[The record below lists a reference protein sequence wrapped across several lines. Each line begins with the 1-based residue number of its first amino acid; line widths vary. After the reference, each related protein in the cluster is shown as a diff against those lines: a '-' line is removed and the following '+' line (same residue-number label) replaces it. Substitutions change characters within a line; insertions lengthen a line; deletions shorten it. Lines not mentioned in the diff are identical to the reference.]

1 MNLSKRLAA
10 AIFALGVSAVLPAA
24 DGSAQETTVPL
35 SEATADELISALK
48 PKGTG
53 LTYRGVPER
62 TQRGLSFEASETES
76 STGSGTA
83 AAEPADL
90 PAVSLN
96 VPFAFDSADLTGD
109 ARRMLREVGKA
120 MTSAELAPYRFLLEG
135 HTDSVGPASY
145 NKTLSQ
151 RRARAVR
158 EFLTA
163 EMGVPENK
171 LATRGHGERFLRD
184 PQNPESAANRRVEI
198 INIGS

>member
-1 MNLSKRLAA
+1 
-10 AIFALGVSAVLPAA
+10 
-24 DGSAQETTVPL
+24 
-35 SEATADELISALK
+35 
-48 PKGTG
+48 
-53 LTYRGVPER
+53 VPER
-62 TQRGLSFEASETES
+62 TQRGLSFEASETGNG
-76 STGSGTA
+76 TGNGTA
-83 AAEPADL
+83 AADL
-90 PAVSLN
+90 PTVSLN